1 MSPPI
6 LLLRDIHLS
15 FGSSPLFE
23 GSDLSVSERDRLC
36 LVGRNGSGK
45 STLLKIA
52 SGIIEPDSGE
62 RFFQPGK
69 TLQYLPQEP
78 KIKNSETVLSYIQD
92 GLTPGE
98 DFTQV
103 HSLLEQLKLSGLE
116 KLKNLSGGELRLCAI
131 VKALA
136 PKPDILLLD
145 EPTNHLDLPTIE
157 WLEHY
162 LVSIRSAFVI
172 ISHDRFFL
180 EKLSEGTIWLSQGK
194 TERLEQNFCHFE
206 NWRDKIINQ
215 EEIKRHQL
223 DRKIKAETQWL
234 QKGVTARRKRNQ
246 GRLRALQNLRKKR
259 RELWQQAGRVVFS
272 NAGGVLSG
280 KIVV

>member
-78 KIKNSETVLSYIQD
+78 KIKNFETVLSYIQD

-98 DFTQV
+98 DFNQA
-103 HSLLEQLKLSGLE
+103 HSLLEQLKLINRR
-116 KLKNLSGGELRLCAI
+116 KLKT
-131 VKALA
+131 
-136 PKPDILLLD
+136 ILK
-145 EPTNHLDLPTIE
+145 HL
-157 WLEHY
+157 
-162 LVSIRSAFVI
+162 
-172 ISHDRFFL
+172 
-180 EKLSEGTIWLSQGK
+180 
-194 TERLEQNFCHFE
+194 
-206 NWRDKIINQ
+206 
-215 EEIKRHQL
+215 
-223 DRKIKAETQWL
+223 
-234 QKGVTARRKRNQ
+234 
-246 GRLRALQNLRKKR
+246 
-259 RELWQQAGRVVFS
+259 
-272 NAGGVLSG
+272 
-280 KIVV
+280 

>member
-23 GSDLSVSERDRLC
+23 GSDFSVSERDRLC

-52 SGIIEPDSGE
+52 SAIIEPDSGE
-62 RFFQPGK
+62 RFLQPGK

-78 KIKNSETVLSYIQD
+78 KTKGFETVLSYIQD
-92 GLTPGE
+92 GLAPKE
-98 DFTQV
+98 DSYQV

-116 KLKNLSGGELRLCAI
+116 KLKNLSGGELRRCAI

-157 WLEHY
+157 WLEHH
-162 LVSIRSAFVI
+162 L
-172 ISHDRFFL
+172 
-180 EKLSEGTIWLSQGK
+180 
-194 TERLEQNFCHFE
+194 N
-206 NWRDKIINQ
+206 
-215 EEIKRHQL
+215 
-223 DRKIKAETQWL
+223 
-234 QKGVTARRKRNQ
+234 
-246 GRLRALQNLRKKR
+246 
-259 RELWQQAGRVVFS
+259 
-272 NAGGVLSG
+272 
-280 KIVV
+280 